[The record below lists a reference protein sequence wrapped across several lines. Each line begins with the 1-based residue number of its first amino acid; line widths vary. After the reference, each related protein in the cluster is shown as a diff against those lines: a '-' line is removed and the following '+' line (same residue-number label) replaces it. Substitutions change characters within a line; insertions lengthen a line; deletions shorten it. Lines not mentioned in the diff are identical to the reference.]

1 MQCVISFP
9 CSSPQP
15 QCVTSSFYPKCHPPP
30 PLPLPLA
37 NFCRRPPERTGGAVA
52 APRDAP
58 LFFPPTPP
66 PRGRGRGPRRSC
78 CSSSP
83 SWPES
88 AERAAAILAAPS
100 PAAAGG
106 AGGEEGRR
114 RPGRQGGWGGREE
127 EEANPKGG
135 ILHPAGGGGGA
146 AGRPGSPWQDLSV
159 RGRTL
164 LHRGRVPVP
173 PLLRASLSPSSGR
186 LSLSPP
192 LTFFKL
198 SGEWK
203 MVGCSLL
210 LLLFARSR
218 LCGVLFLPSLRGGL
232 LLRRRGGGGRGERHE
247 AGEAQ
252 EERNCDTKTSREAE
266 LFFNPIHPARPQH
279 RSPGSLR
286 RRPPCLPAC
295 LRRAPDTPPRAPP
308 PAPARPGPARR
319 RRPEG
324 EGREPGPRD
333 PGRFLKAGRQ
343 RGTASR
349 SQAREGRGG
358 GSQEGGLGGFS

>member
-1 MQCVISFP
+1 M
-9 CSSPQP
+9 
-15 QCVTSSFYPKCHPPP
+15 CHL
-30 PLPLPLA
+30 LPLL
-37 NFCRRPPERTGGAVA
+37 
-52 APRDAP
+52 
-58 LFFPPTPP
+58 LPPTPMCHLLLLPQVSPSSTSPAPAHKLLPGRPGGRPGTLRYSPPP

-88 AERAAAILAAPS
+88 AGRAGAIP
-100 PAAAGG
+100 GG
-106 AGGEEGRR
+106 AGGKRGGR
-114 RPGRQGGWGGREE
+114 RPGGGGGEGREE

-135 ILHPAGGGGGA
+135 ILHPAGGGGAA

-164 LHRGRVPVP
+164 LHRGRVPAP
-173 PLLRASLSPSSGR
+173 PLLWASLSPSSGR

-218 LCGVLFLPSLRGGL
+218 LCGVLFLPPLRGGL
-232 LLRRRGGGGRGERHE
+232 LLRRGGGSGRGGRHE
-247 AGEAQ
+247 AEEAQ
-252 EERNCDTKTSREAE
+252 EERNCNTKTSREAE

-279 RSPGSLR
+279 TAR
-286 RRPPCLPAC
+286 RDPSAAGLPAC
-295 LRRAPDTPPRAPP
+295 LPAARSRHAAAR
-308 PAPARPGPARR
+308 APARPGPAR
-319 RRPEG
+319 
-324 EGREPGPRD
+324 PGP
-333 PGRFLKAGRQ
+333 PLETG
-343 RGTASR
+343 
-349 SQAREGRGG
+349 
-358 GSQEGGLGGFS
+358 